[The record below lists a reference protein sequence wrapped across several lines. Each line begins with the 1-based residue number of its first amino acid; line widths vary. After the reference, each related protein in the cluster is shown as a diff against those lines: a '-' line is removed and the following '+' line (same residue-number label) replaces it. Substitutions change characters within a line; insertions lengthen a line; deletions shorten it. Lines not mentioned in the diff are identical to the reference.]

1 MIGQDKLD
9 EKILDL
15 LGKEPSYPS
24 VISRDLGVLRTVIQ
38 YRLKRLSKAGLIEK
52 RVEGRRSVW
61 SPIYMKEHNKNLYRL
76 YKGREITQAYKHFF
90 DLPHQSIVFAIQ
102 GSEAVKSEFKN
113 LPELFI
119 KEAHKK
125 QRSKGIIIK
134 GILSK
139 KALSVFKNLSTTMLK
154 SHIGRTTGVKTYDD
168 EKFSGSGE
176 IMSTPKMLLLA
187 NPQKRLAFIIK
198 DPEIT
203 KIINEMFK
211 TLFDLLEGNKNTDL
225 NQLLK
230 TYSL

>member
-1 MIGQDKLD
+1 
-9 EKILDL
+9 
-15 LGKEPSYPS
+15 
-24 VISRDLGVLRTVIQ
+24 
-38 YRLKRLSKAGLIEK
+38 
-52 RVEGRRSVW
+52 
-61 SPIYMKEHNKNLYRL
+61 
-76 YKGREITQAYKHFF
+76 
-90 DLPHQSIVFAIQ
+90 
-102 GSEAVKSEFKN
+102 
-113 LPELFI
+113 
-119 KEAHKK
+119 
-125 QRSKGIIIK
+125 
-134 GILSK
+134 
-139 KALSVFKNLSTTMLK
+139 MLK